1 MEAKTPT
8 ADTSS
13 PPAGTAASVRS
24 YLRRHLPRPAYR
36 AARKTYYGARIVARR
51 NPGRGRVL
59 PDFIVIGAAKS
70 GTTSLYASLIEHP
83 FVVPCSTTN
92 AYFSNT
98 KEVRYFDYNFGRG
111 RDWYRSH
118 FPLERERE
126 AFAQEH
132 GRPFLTGEASP
143 SYISFGRAAQRVRD
157 LVPQAKLIAVLR
169 NPVDRAYSQFQLS
182 RREGL
187 EDLDSFEEAARLEA
201 DRLRPELA
209 RMAADPTYA
218 SWRFGKWSYLARSR
232 YAEQLERWLEHFSRE
247 QFLFLKAEDLF
258 AEPARTL
265 DTVYDFLGLPAHA
278 LELPHLNQSQ
288 YDGMPANLRD
298 QFNDYFRPY
307 NERLYELVGIDFGW
321 EQETA
326 PQQAPSSS
334 GEVRA

>member
-1 MEAKTPT
+1 MNAVSGLRT
-8 ADTSS
+8 
-13 PPAGTAASVRS
+13 
-24 YLRRHLPRPAYR
+24 YLRRRLPRPAYR
-36 AARKTYYGARIVARR
+36 AMRKTYYGARVVARR

-59 PDFIVIGAAKS
+59 PDFVVIGAAKS

-98 KEVRYFDYNFGRG
+98 KEVRYFDYNYGRG
-111 RDWYRSH
+111 LDWYRSH
-118 FPLERERE
+118 FPLQRERN
-126 AFAQEH
+126 AFAKEH

-143 SYISFGRAAQRVRD
+143 SYISYGRAAQRVRD
-157 LVPQAKLIAVLR
+157 LLPQAKLIAVLR

-187 EDLDSFEEAARLEA
+187 EDLDSFEEAARQEA

-209 RMAADPTYA
+209 RMAADPSYA
-218 SWRFGKWSYLARSR
+218 SSRFGTWSYLARSR
-232 YAEQLERWLEHFSRE
+232 YAEQLEGWLECFSLD

-258 AEPARTL
+258 AEPDRTL
-265 DTVYDFLGLPAHA
+265 DTVYDFLGLPGHA

-288 YDGMPANLRD
+288 YDGMPDDLRD
-298 QFNDYFRPY
+298 QFNEYFKPY
-307 NERLYELVGIDFGW
+307 NERLYGLVGIDFGW

-326 PQQAPSSS
+326 QQQ
-334 GEVRA
+334 